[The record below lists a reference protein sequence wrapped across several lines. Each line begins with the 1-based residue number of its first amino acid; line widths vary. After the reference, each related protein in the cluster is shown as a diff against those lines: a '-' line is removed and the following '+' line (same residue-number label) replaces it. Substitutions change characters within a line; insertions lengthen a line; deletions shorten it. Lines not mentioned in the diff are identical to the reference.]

1 MDQLLVSKNESRKLE
16 RKHSAKNG
24 AYIRYDATIPC
35 FHKMPEYLAKTG
47 YNNPTD
53 PIDGIFQY
61 VKGFKGSLFEYYD
74 THPVE
79 GNSFN
84 NIMGGVMANQAGMLD
99 IISYESIT
107 DSQPNDSKT
116 PLLVDVGGNV
126 GHDIEKFCA
135 RHPEVASR
143 LVLQDRPDVVRLA
156 KCPSTVQ
163 IMAHDFF
170 TPQPVKGQSH
180 FT

>member
-1 MDQLLVSKNESRKLE
+1 
-16 RKHSAKNG
+16 
-24 AYIRYDATIPC
+24 
-35 FHKMPEYLAKTG
+35 MPEYLARTG

-53 PIDGIFQY
+53 PSDGIFQY
-61 VKGFKGSLFEYYD
+61 TKGFKGSLFEYYD

-84 NIMGGVMANQAGMLD
+84 NIMGGVMAKQAGLLD
-99 IISYESIT
+99 IYPYESIT
-107 DSQPNDSKT
+107 DSEPNDSKT

-126 GHDIEKFCA
+126 GHDIEKFRA

-143 LVLQDRPDVVRLA
+143 LVLQDRPDVVHLA

-163 IMAHDFF
+163 VMAHDFF
-170 TPQPVKGQSH
+170 TPQPVKGPSLH
-180 FT
+180 LRIPRRR